1 MPFERAGSPR
11 RAYPHETWLMSQ
23 GKTSVPPQPVT
34 PPPIP
39 FQPRNSLPPHPFG
52 ADARCFPCK
61 VLKNAIRA
69 VLSRWGKR
77 PRSTGEEEVQEL
89 LGLVATAIH
98 QAWFSATPSVPVRP
112 KVDPRIHSS
121 LGRRLLELLRSEVVE
136 GWREGGVPD
145 TELLPLL
152 VAMERVRVTI
162 QPNWAQTFA
171 QQLSGS
177 DGLALLMDVA
187 HDLRSPLTSILV
199 LAETLQRGQS
209 GTVNEV
215 QRRQLGLIYTAALG
229 LSSVASDIIEFTQGG
244 DQLVEQE
251 PAAFSVTA
259 MLESV
264 RDIVRPIAEE
274 KHLTVRLLAPTHDQ
288 RMGYPVALSR
298 VLLNLTTNA
307 LKFTDEGYVEIVA
320 QEAAD
325 GSDHIEFAVRD
336 SGRGIP
342 AEKITT
348 LFQPLRKESGRR
360 GQLFSQTGLG
370 LTICRKLASAMKSEL
385 KVESRTGWGTRFYFA
400 LDLPVVAVRR
410 SGPRAAPRATAAH
423 PVRNSGS
430 HAPRNSGASGES
442 GAPGAPG
449 APSTNR

>member
-1 MPFERAGSPR
+1 
-11 RAYPHETWLMSQ
+11 
-23 GKTSVPPQPVT
+23 
-34 PPPIP
+34 
-39 FQPRNSLPPHPFG
+39 
-52 ADARCFPCK
+52 
-61 VLKNAIRA
+61 

-77 PRSTGEEEVQEL
+77 PRSTGQDEVHEL
-89 LGLVATAIH
+89 LGLVANAIH
-98 QAWFSATPSVPVRP
+98 QAWSAASPAVPVRP
-112 KVDPRIHSS
+112 KVDPRIHST

-136 GWREGGVPD
+136 SWREVGVPD

-171 QQLSGS
+171 QQLSGT

-251 PAAFSVTA
+251 PSAFSVTA
-259 MLESV
+259 MLEAV

-307 LKFTDEGYVEIVA
+307 LKFTDQGYVEIVA
-320 QEAAD
+320 QEAGEGGD
-325 GSDHIEFAVRD
+325 RIEFAVRD
-336 SGRGIP
+336 SGRGITP
-342 AEKITT
+342 DKITT

-370 LTICRKLASAMKSEL
+370 LTICRKLATAMKSDL
-385 KVESRTGWGTRFYFA
+385 KVESRIGWGTRFYFEM
-400 LDLPVVAVRR
+400 DLPVVAVRR
-410 SGPRAAPRATAAH
+410 SGPRATPRLTAAH
-423 PVRNSGS
+423 PVRNSGT
-430 HAPRNSGASGES
+430 HGPRPSGAGGAAAG
-442 GAPGAPG
+442 GAPAS
-449 APSTNR
+449 AQSTNRTSGPQRPTP

>member
-1 MPFERAGSPR
+1 M
-11 RAYPHETWLMSQ
+11 
-23 GKTSVPPQPVT
+23 
-34 PPPIP
+34 
-39 FQPRNSLPPHPFG
+39 
-52 ADARCFPCK
+52 DARCPPCK
-61 VLKNAIRA
+61 VLKGAIRT
-69 VLSRWGKR
+69 VLSGWSKR
-77 PRSTGEEEVQEL
+77 PRSTGSYETSEL
-89 LGLVATAIH
+89 LGVVAGAIH
-98 QAWFSATPSVPVRP
+98 QAWFSNSPTVPVRP

-121 LGRRLLELLRSEVVE
+121 LGRRLLELLRSAVVE
-136 GWREGGVPD
+136 GWRDLGAPD
-145 TELLPLL
+145 KELLPLL
-152 VAMERVRVTI
+152 IAMERVRVTI

-171 QQLSGS
+171 QQLSGA

-251 PAAFSVTA
+251 PSPFSITA

-274 KHLTVRLLAPTHDQ
+274 KHLTMRLLSPTHDQ
-288 RMGYPVALSR
+288 RLGHPVALSR
-298 VLLNLTTNA
+298 ILLNLTTNA

-320 QEAAD
+320 QEIGGAD
-325 GSDHIEFAVRD
+325 STRIEFAVRD

-342 AEKITT
+342 ADKITT

-370 LTICRKLASAMKSEL
+370 LTICRKLATAMKSDL
-385 KVESRTGWGTRFYFA
+385 KVESRIGWGTRFYFE
-400 LDLPVVAVRR
+400 LELPVVAARR
-410 SGPRAAPRATAAH
+410 SGPRTAPRATGTH

-430 HAPRNSGASGES
+430 HTPRNGGSRS
-442 GAPGAPG
+442 
-449 APSTNR
+449 

>member
-1 MPFERAGSPR
+1 MKPR
-11 RAYPHETWLMSQ
+11 V
-23 GKTSVPPQPVT
+23 TSSVRHPVPPERVT
-34 PPPIP
+34 PLPLQPPP
-39 FQPRNSLPPHPFG
+39 PRISLPPIHAFG
-52 ADARCFPCK
+52 ADTRCIPCK

-69 VLSRWGKR
+69 VLSHWGKR
-77 PRSTGEEEVQEL
+77 PRSTGPDEVAEL
-89 LGLVATAIH
+89 LGVVATAIH
-98 QAWFSATPSVPVRP
+98 QAWFSDAPDAPVRP
-112 KVDPRIHSS
+112 KVDPRIHST
-121 LGRRLLELLRSEVVE
+121 LGRRLLELLRSDVVE
-136 GWREGGVPD
+136 GWREVGVPD

-209 GTVNEV
+209 GAVNEV

>member
-1 MPFERAGSPR
+1 M
-11 RAYPHETWLMSQ
+11 
-23 GKTSVPPQPVT
+23 PPQLVT
-34 PPPIP
+34 PPPAP
-39 FQPRNSLPPHPFG
+39 SPLLKSNAPHPFG
-52 ADARCFPCK
+52 ADPRCVPCK
-61 VLKNAIRA
+61 VFKNAIRG
-69 VLSRWGKR
+69 VLARWGKR
-77 PRSTGEEEVQEL
+77 PRSTGQDEVAEL

-98 QAWFSATPSVPVRP
+98 QAWFSAAPEPPVRP
-112 KVDPRIHSS
+112 QVDSRIHST
-121 LGRRLLELLRSEVVE
+121 LGRRVLELLRRAVVE
-136 GWREGGVPD
+136 GWRDFGVPD
-145 TELLPLL
+145 TELLALL
-152 VAMERVRVTI
+152 LGMERVRVTI
-162 QPNWAQTFA
+162 EPNWAQTFA
-171 QQLSGS
+171 QQLSGN

-209 GTVNEV
+209 GAVNDA

-244 DQLVEQE
+244 DPLLDQE
-251 PAAFSVTA
+251 PSVFSVTA

-288 RMGYPVALSR
+288 RKGHSVALSR
-298 VLLNLTTNA
+298 ILLNLTTNA
-307 LKFTDEGYVEIVA
+307 LKFTDDGYVEIVA
-320 QEAAD
+320 QEI
-325 GSDHIEFAVRD
+325 GEPESNRIEFAVRD

-342 AEKITT
+342 TDTLTT

-385 KVESRTGWGTRFYFA
+385 KVESREGWGTRFFFE
-400 LDLPVVAVRR
+400 LTLPVVTPRR
-410 SGPRAAPRATAAH
+410 SGPRAAPRPSGTH

-430 HAPRNSGASGES
+430 HLPRNSDPRRKS
-442 GAPGAPG
+442 
-449 APSTNR
+449 

>member
-1 MPFERAGSPR
+1 MSSQRLSPPSLPLPLQSR
-11 RAYPHETWLMSQ
+11 S
-23 GKTSVPPQPVT
+23 T
-34 PPPIP
+34 PA
-39 FQPRNSLPPHPFG
+39 PPHPFG
-52 ADARCFPCK
+52 ADARCVPCK
-61 VLKNAIRA
+61 ILNNAIRS
-69 VLSRWGKR
+69 VLTESGKR
-77 PRSTGEEEVQEL
+77 PRSTTSDEVSEL
-89 LGLVATAIH
+89 LGLVASAIH
-98 QAWFSATPSVPVRP
+98 LAWFAASPAIVVRP
-112 KVDPRIHSS
+112 KVDPRIHSA
-121 LGRRLLELLRSEVVE
+121 LGRRFLELLRSEVVE
-136 GWREGGVPD
+136 GWPGMGLPD
-145 TELLPLL
+145 SELLPLL

-209 GTVNEV
+209 GDVNEV

-244 DQLVEQE
+244 DQLVDQE
-251 PAAFSVTA
+251 PSAFSVTA

-320 QEAAD
+320 QELEGD
-325 GSDHIEFAVRD
+325 ENRIEFAVRD

-342 AEKITT
+342 ADKITT

-370 LTICRKLASAMKSEL
+370 LTICRKLATAMKSDL
-385 KVESRTGWGTRFYFA
+385 KVESQTGWGTRFYFE

-410 SGPRAAPRATAAH
+410 SGPRAAPRPSGVH

-430 HAPRNSGASGES
+430 HAPRNSGSQ
-442 GAPGAPG
+442 
-449 APSTNR
+449 STNRTSGPQRKTS

>member
-1 MPFERAGSPR
+1 M
-11 RAYPHETWLMSQ
+11 
-23 GKTSVPPQPVT
+23 
-34 PPPIP
+34 PPP
-39 FQPRNSLPPHPFG
+39 HAFG
-52 ADARCFPCK
+52 LDARCPPCK
-61 VLKNAIRA
+61 VLKGAVRT
-69 VLSRWGKR
+69 VLSGWIKR
-77 PRSTGEEEVQEL
+77 PRSTGSDETGEL
-89 LGLVATAIH
+89 LELVAAAIH
-98 QAWFSATPSVPVRP
+98 QAWYSSSPAVPVRP
-112 KVDPRIHSS
+112 KVDPRIHSA
-121 LGRRLLELLRSEVVE
+121 LGRRLLELLRSAVVE
-136 GWREGGVPD
+136 GWQDLGASD
-145 TELLPLL
+145 KELLPLL

-209 GTVNEV
+209 GPVSDV

-251 PAAFSVTA
+251 PSPFSITA

-288 RMGYPVALSR
+288 RLGHPVALSR
-298 VLLNLTTNA
+298 ILLNLTTNA

-320 QEAAD
+320 QEIGGPD
-325 GSDHIEFAVRD
+325 STRIEFAVRD

-342 AEKITT
+342 ADKITT

-370 LTICRKLASAMKSEL
+370 LTICRKLATAMKSEL
-385 KVESRTGWGTRFYFA
+385 KVESRIGWGTRFYFE
-400 LDLPVVAVRR
+400 LDLLIVAMRR
-410 SGPRAAPRATAAH
+410 SGPRAAPRSNSGTH

-430 HAPRNSGASGES
+430 HAPRNSGSHVPRNNGPRS
-442 GAPGAPG
+442 
-449 APSTNR
+449 

>member
-1 MPFERAGSPR
+1 MPLPR
-11 RAYPHETWLMSQ
+11 
-23 GKTSVPPQPVT
+23 VT

-39 FQPRNSLPPHPFG
+39 LQPRNSIPPHPFG
-52 ADARCFPCK
+52 TDVRCVSCK

-69 VLSRWGKR
+69 VLSSWGKR
-77 PRSTGEEEVQEL
+77 PRSTGEDEVSEL
-89 LGLVATAIH
+89 LGMVASAIH
-98 QAWFSATPSVPVRP
+98 QAWSVATASVPVRP
-112 KVDPRIHSS
+112 KVDPRIHST
-121 LGRRLLELLRSEVVE
+121 LGRRLLELLRSAVVE
-136 GWREGGVPD
+136 SWREVGVPD

-171 QQLSGS
+171 QQLSGT

-209 GTVNEV
+209 GAVNEV

-251 PAAFSVTA
+251 PAAFSVMA

-288 RMGYPVALSR
+288 RMGHPVALSR
-298 VLLNLTTNA
+298 ILLNLTTNA
-307 LKFTDEGYVEIVA
+307 LKFTDQGYVEIVA
-320 QEAAD
+320 QEV
-325 GSDHIEFAVRD
+325 GEGNRIEFAVRD

-342 AEKITT
+342 PEKVTT

-370 LTICRKLASAMKSEL
+370 LTICRKLATAMKSEL
-385 KVESRTGWGTRFYFA
+385 KVESRIGWGTRFYFD

-410 SGPRAAPRATAAH
+410 SGPRAAPRPNAVH

-430 HAPRNSGASGES
+430 HAPRTSDPQRRTS
-442 GAPGAPG
+442 
-449 APSTNR
+449 

>member
-1 MPFERAGSPR
+1 M
-11 RAYPHETWLMSQ
+11 
-23 GKTSVPPQPVT
+23 PPQRIT
-34 PPPIP
+34 PPAIP

-52 ADARCFPCK
+52 SDVRCVPCK
-61 VLKNAIRA
+61 VFKNAIRV

-77 PRSTGEEEVQEL
+77 PRSTSEDEVQEL
-89 LGLVATAIH
+89 LGLVAAAIH
-98 QAWFSATPSVPVRP
+98 QAWFSSMPTVPVRP
-112 KVDPRIHSS
+112 KVDPRIHST

-136 GWREGGVPD
+136 SWREVGVPD

-171 QQLSGS
+171 QQLSGT

-209 GTVNEV
+209 GTVNDV

-244 DQLVEQE
+244 DQLVEQD
-251 PAAFSVTA
+251 PSAFSVTA

-320 QEAAD
+320 QELDGDAD
-325 GSDHIEFAVRD
+325 RIEFAVRD

-342 AEKITT
+342 ADKITT

-370 LTICRKLASAMKSEL
+370 LTICRKLATAMKSDL
-385 KVESRTGWGTRFYFA
+385 KVESQTGWGTRFYFE

-410 SGPRAAPRATAAH
+410 SGPRAAPRPNGVH

-430 HAPRNSGASGES
+430 HAPRNSGAQ
-442 GAPGAPG
+442 
-449 APSTNR
+449 STNRTSGPQRKTS

>member
-1 MPFERAGSPR
+1 M
-11 RAYPHETWLMSQ
+11 
-23 GKTSVPPQPVT
+23 
-34 PPPIP
+34 
-39 FQPRNSLPPHPFG
+39 
-52 ADARCFPCK
+52 
-61 VLKNAIRA
+61 LKNAIRA
-69 VLSRWGKR
+69 VLSRWGNR

-112 KVDPRIHSS
+112 KVDPRIHST
-121 LGRRLLELLRSEVVE
+121 LGRRFLELLRSEVVE
-136 GWREGGVPD
+136 GWREVGVPD

-209 GTVNEV
+209 GAVNEV

-251 PAAFSVTA
+251 PTAFSVTA

-325 GSDHIEFAVRD
+325 GSGHIEFAVRD

-342 AEKITT
+342 ADTITT

-370 LTICRKLASAMKSEL
+370 LTICRKLATAMKSEL

-410 SGPRAAPRATAAH
+410 SGPRAAPRTTPTH

-430 HAPRNSGASGES
+430 HAPRNSGASGGS
-442 GAPGAPG
+442 GGSGGAPGAG
-449 APSTNR
+449 SQSTNRTSGPQRRTS

>member
-1 MPFERAGSPR
+1 
-11 RAYPHETWLMSQ
+11 
-23 GKTSVPPQPVT
+23 V
-34 PPPIP
+34 
-39 FQPRNSLPPHPFG
+39 
-52 ADARCFPCK
+52 PCK
-61 VLKNAIRA
+61 VLKSAIRT
-69 VLSRWGKR
+69 VLSRGKR
-77 PRSTGEEEVQEL
+77 PRSMGPDEVSEL
-89 LGLVATAIH
+89 LGLLATAIH
-98 QAWFSATPSVPVRP
+98 QAWFSTSPAVPVRP

-121 LGRRLLELLRSEVVE
+121 LGRRLLELLRGEVVE

-145 TELLPLL
+145 SELLPLL
-152 VAMERVRVTI
+152 TAMERVRVTI

-171 QQLSGS
+171 QQLSGA

-209 GTVNEV
+209 GQVNEV

-251 PAAFSVTA
+251 PSAFSVTA

-274 KHLTVRLLAPTHDQ
+274 KHLTVRLLAPTNDQ
-288 RMGYPVALSR
+288 RTGHPVALSR
-298 VLLNLTTNA
+298 ILLNLTTNA
-307 LKFTDEGYVEIVA
+307 LKFTDQGYVEIVA
-320 QEAAD
+320 QELDQGEAG
-325 GSDHIEFAVRD
+325 GSRIEFAVRD

-342 AEKITT
+342 PDKVTT

-370 LTICRKLASAMKSEL
+370 LTICRKLATALKSEL
-385 KVESRTGWGTRFYFA
+385 KVESRIGWGTRFFFE
-400 LDLPVVAVRR
+400 LDLPVVAARR
-410 SGPRAAPRATAAH
+410 SGPRPARNSVVH

-430 HAPRNSGASGES
+430 HAPRNSGPQRRSS
-442 GAPGAPG
+442 
-449 APSTNR
+449 

>member
-1 MPFERAGSPR
+1 VLATLIHDAWLDPTQPMP
-11 RAYPHETWLMSQ
+11 ETPNL
-23 GKTSVPPQPVT
+23 
-34 PPPIP
+34 
-39 FQPRNSLPPHPFG
+39 
-52 ADARCFPCK
+52 
-61 VLKNAIRA
+61 
-69 VLSRWGKR
+69 
-77 PRSTGEEEVQEL
+77 
-89 LGLVATAIH
+89 
-98 QAWFSATPSVPVRP
+98 
-112 KVDPRIHSS
+112 DPRIHSGF
-121 LGRRLLELLRSEVVE
+121 GRRLLELLRNEVVQ

-145 TELLPLL
+145 AELLPLL
-152 VAMERVRVTI
+152 VAMERARVAI
-162 QPNWAQTFA
+162 EPSWAQTFA
-171 QQLSGS
+171 QHLSGS

-209 GTVNEV
+209 GEVNDV

-244 DQLVEQE
+244 EKLVEQE
-251 PAAFSVTA
+251 AAAFSVTA

-274 KHLTVRLLAPTHDQ
+274 KHLTVRLLAPANDQ
-288 RMGYPVALSR
+288 RMGHPVALSR
-298 VLLNLTTNA
+298 ILLNLTTNA

-320 QEAAD
+320 QE
-325 GSDHIEFAVRD
+325 GTGGKNEIEFAVRD

-370 LTICRKLASAMKSEL
+370 LTICRRLASAMKSEL
-385 KVESRTGWGTRFYFA
+385 KVESRTGWGTRFYFT
-400 LDLPVVAVRR
+400 LDLPICPARR
-410 SGPRAAPRATAAH
+410 SGPRPAPRDTRAH

-430 HAPRNSGASGES
+430 HAPRPSGSHTPRNSGSQPPRNSAAHDAANANANVNGKRISGPE
-442 GAPGAPG
+442 
-449 APSTNR
+449 NRR

>member
-1 MPFERAGSPR
+1 
-11 RAYPHETWLMSQ
+11 
-23 GKTSVPPQPVT
+23 
-34 PPPIP
+34 
-39 FQPRNSLPPHPFG
+39 
-52 ADARCFPCK
+52 
-61 VLKNAIRA
+61 VLKRSIRG
-69 VLSRWGKR
+69 VLSRWARR
-77 PRSTGEEEVQEL
+77 PRSTGPDEVSEL
-89 LGLVATAIH
+89 LGVLAAAVH
-98 QAWFSATPSVPVRP
+98 QAWFTTTPIIPVRP

-145 TELLPLL
+145 TELLALL
-152 VAMERVRVTI
+152 IAMERVRVTI
-162 QPNWAQTFA
+162 QPSWAQTFA
-171 QQLSGS
+171 QQLSGT

-209 GTVNEV
+209 GPVNEV

-244 DQLVEQE
+244 DQLVEPE
-251 PAAFSVTA
+251 PSAFSVTA

-264 RDIVRPIAEE
+264 RDIVKPIAEE

-288 RMGYPVALSR
+288 RKGHPVALSR
-298 VLLNLTTNA
+298 ILLNLTTNA
-307 LKFTDEGYVEIVA
+307 LKFTDQGYVEIVA
-320 QEAAD
+320 QELEAN
-325 GSDHIEFAVRD
+325 GIEFAVRD

-342 AEKITT
+342 SDKVTT

-370 LTICRKLASAMKSEL
+370 LTICRKLATAMKSEL
-385 KVESRTGWGTRFYFA
+385 KVESREGWGTRFYLR
-400 LDLPVVAVRR
+400 LDLPICPVRR
-410 SGPRAAPRATAAH
+410 SGPHGARRSGKH

-430 HAPRNSGASGES
+430 HSSRNNGQRGSGQS
-442 GAPGAPG
+442 
-449 APSTNR
+449 

>member
-1 MPFERAGSPR
+1 LPTRN
-11 RAYPHETWLMSQ
+11 
-23 GKTSVPPQPVT
+23 SVPPG
-34 PPPIP
+34 
-39 FQPRNSLPPHPFG
+39 HPFG
-52 ADARCFPCK
+52 ADARCISCK
-61 VLKNAIRA
+61 ILKNGIRA
-69 VLSRWGKR
+69 VLSKWGRR
-77 PRSTGEEEVQEL
+77 PRSTTSDEASEL
-89 LGLVATAIH
+89 LGLVASAIH
-98 QAWFSATPSVPVRP
+98 QAYFSTMPTVPVRP

-121 LGRRLLELLRSEVVE
+121 LGRRLLELLRGEIVE
-136 GWREGGVPD
+136 GWRDIGVPD

-162 QPNWAQTFA
+162 QPNWAQSFA
-171 QQLSGS
+171 QQLSGA

-209 GTVNEV
+209 GTVTDV

-244 DQLVEQE
+244 DQLVDQE
-251 PAAFSVTA
+251 PSAFSVTA

-274 KHLTVRLLAPTHDQ
+274 KHLTVRLLAPQNDQ
-288 RMGYPVALSR
+288 RLGHPVAVSR

-307 LKFTDEGYVEIVA
+307 LKFTDEGYVEI
-320 QEAAD
+320 EALETGEG
-325 GSDHIEFAVRD
+325 GSHIQFAVRD

-342 AEKITT
+342 PEKIAT

-370 LTICRKLASAMKSEL
+370 LTICRKLCTAMKSDL
-385 KVESRTGWGTRFYFA
+385 KVESRIGWGTRFYFE
-400 LDLPVVAVRR
+400 LDLPIMAVRR
-410 SGPRAAPRATAAH
+410 SGPHAKRNTPVH

-430 HAPRNSGASGES
+430 HAPRGSGPLKRA
-442 GAPGAPG
+442 
-449 APSTNR
+449 